1 MSGGGVLSKEPVSAL
16 LNAELAR
23 PDSPL
28 RSIDPRRHPV
38 LADLKRAR
46 YLSRPL
52 VYPESEMRAFGA
64 DLLGSVELLT
74 SLPARLFDG
83 DVERTCRALGL
94 DPRKAELVGDFQKQ
108 SPPRFGR
115 IDAYHDGEALRVLEF
130 NVGGSVGGQEWV
142 QPLAEMFWA
151 DDAFRAFGTAHGL
164 HHLSQT
170 TLLAEALREAA
181 APVCSGRDPVI
192 AMVEGTGGL
201 DLYAEGSWY
210 LLRRLL
216 EAEGLDCRIGEVQE
230 LEVTASEVRFQ
241 GRRVDLV
248 YRLFDLDQVVDD
260 PDAWRTTVR
269 LRDAHRSGQVAL
281 WAPLECDLTDNK
293 RFLAYLSDPQLRG
306 HMSQQERDMVDRVLP
321 WTRALVPGAA
331 GLDTVVADCR
341 ERREHL
347 ILKPDGGFAG
357 KGITCGW
364 LVSDEQWAEALQK
377 GADEGA
383 VAQQRVVP
391 REEPVVN
398 AETGLTESW
407 DACLGLYWVPGDP
420 GGLGG
425 LGGGG
430 GRLVHSGEPAD
441 STDRRLAPIYL
452 YPDQDPDT
460 PHGAELH

>member
-1 MSGGGVLSKEPVSAL
+1 MAAAPPKEPVSAL

-52 VYPESEMRAFGA
+52 VYPESEVRAFEA
-64 DLLGSVELLT
+64 DLLGAVELLT
-74 SLPARLFDG
+74 TLPTRLFDG

-94 DPRKAELVGDFQKQ
+94 DPRKAELVGDFEQER
-108 SPPRFGR
+108 PPRFGR

-164 HHLSQT
+164 YHLPQT
-170 TLLAEALREAA
+170 TLLAGALREAA
-181 APVCSGRDPVI
+181 ARVCSGRDPVI

-216 EAEGLDCRIGEVQE
+216 EAEGFDCLIGEVQE
-230 LEVTASEVRFQ
+230 LEVTASGARFQ
-241 GRRVDLV
+241 GRPVDLV
-248 YRLFDLDQVVDD
+248 YRLYDLDQVVDD
-260 PDAWRTTVR
+260 QDAWRTTVR

-281 WAPLECDLTDNK
+281 WAPLESDLTDNK
-293 RFLAYLSDPQLRG
+293 RFLAYLSDPRLRG
-306 HMSQQERDMVDRVLP
+306 HMSQDERDLVDRVLP

-331 GLDTVVADCR
+331 GLETVVADCR
-341 ERREHL
+341 ERREQL
-347 ILKPDGGFAG
+347 ILKPDGGFG
-357 KGITCGW
+357 GQGITCGW
-364 LVSDEQWAEALQK
+364 LVSDQQWADALRL
-377 GADEGA
+377 GAEEGA

-391 REEPVVN
+391 RAEFAVDV
-398 AETGLTESW
+398 ETGRTESW
-407 DACLGLYWVPGDP
+407 DACLGLYWVP
-420 GGLGG
+420 GG

-441 STDRRLAPIYL
+441 STDRRLAPMFL
-452 YPDQDPDT
+452 YPGQD
-460 PHGAELH
+460 AELR

>member
-1 MSGGGVLSKEPVSAL
+1 MAKEPVSAL

-23 PDSPL
+23 PGSPL
-28 RSIDPRRHPV
+28 QSIDPRQHPV

-52 VYPESEMRAFGA
+52 VYPESELRAFGA
-64 DLLGSVELLT
+64 DLLGTVELLT
-74 SLPARLFDG
+74 ALPKRLFDG
-83 DVERTCRALGL
+83 DVARTCQALGL
-94 DPRKAELVGDFQKQ
+94 DPRKAELVGEFEQQ
-108 SPPRFGR
+108 SPSRFGR
-115 IDAYHDGEALRVLEF
+115 IDSYHDGEALRILEF

-142 QPLAEMFWA
+142 EPLADMFWA
-151 DDAFRAFGTAHGL
+151 NDAFREFGTAHGL
-164 HHLSQT
+164 HYLKQT
-170 TLLAEALREAA
+170 KLLAEALRSSA
-181 APVCSGRDPVI
+181 APVTSGRDPVI

-201 DLYAEGSWY
+201 DLYAEGSWF
-210 LLRRLL
+210 LLHRLL
-216 EAEGLDCRIGEVQE
+216 EAEGLDCRIGEVHE

-281 WAPLECDLTDNK
+281 WAPLECDLIDNK
-293 RFLAYLSDPQLRG
+293 RFLAYLSDPRLRG
-306 HMSQQERDMVDRVLP
+306 HMSQDERDMVDRVLP

-331 GLDTVVADCR
+331 GLDEVVADCR

-347 ILKPDGGFAG
+347 ILKPDAGFASR
-357 KGITCGW
+357 GITCGW
-364 LVSDEQWAEALQK
+364 LVSDEQWADALRR
-377 GADEGA
+377 GAAEGA

-391 REEPVVN
+391 REEVAVN
-398 AETGLTESW
+398 VETGLTESW
-407 DACLGLYWVPGDP
+407 DACLGLYWVP
-420 GGLGG
+420 GG

-441 STDRRLAPIYL
+441 STDRRLSPMFL
-452 YPDQDPDT
+452 YPDQDTDR
-460 PHGAELH
+460 H